1 MKDVYIGED
10 LYHKISSYKVLDS
23 GLPICEITPINI
35 MMTAKYF
42 NLNRL
47 FESNMSKYTSFEE
60 VVSTLTHLLYKTIPI
75 LSVHGEIIIG
85 HLARRPDNKL
95 LRPNWLNENEPYQ
108 LLNLKDALRN
118 TESITQ
124 ALAFENTRHHLLYP
138 IFDERNKINRVGPI
152 SFTDFLF
159 GEEVL

>member
-1 MKDVYIGED
+1 
-10 LYHKISSYKVLDS
+10 
-23 GLPICEITPINI
+23 

-47 FESNMSKYTSFEE
+47 FESNISKYEKLE
-60 VVSTLTHLLYKTIPI
+60 DVVSTLTHLLHGTIPI
-75 LSVHGEIIIG
+75 LSVHGEVILG
-85 HLARRPDNKL
+85 HLARRPDNNL

-124 ALAFENTRHHLLYP
+124 ALAFENTRHHLFYS
-138 IFDERNKINRVGPI
+138 IFDERNKINRVGAR
-152 SFTDFLF
+152 SFVDYLF
-159 GEEVL
+159 GYETL

>member
-1 MKDVYIGED
+1 
-10 LYHKISSYKVLDS
+10 
-23 GLPICEITPINI
+23 

-60 VVSTLTHLLYKTIPI
+60 VVSTLTHLLHKTIPI